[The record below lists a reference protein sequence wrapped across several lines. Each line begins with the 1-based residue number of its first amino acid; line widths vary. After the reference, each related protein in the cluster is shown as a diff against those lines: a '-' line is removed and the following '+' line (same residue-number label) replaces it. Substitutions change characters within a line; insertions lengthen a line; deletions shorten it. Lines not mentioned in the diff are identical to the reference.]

1 MEKVITMLAIVAFAL
16 ISCKGDD
23 TILLNKVKK
32 QFVENEIVFD
42 ETTKHCVIIPEGGC
56 GGCIA
61 SGISFIVDHKEQFS
75 KNQKEDVV
83 VFTNIGSLKLLKRAV
98 GESVFNSLNCIV
110 DTANA
115 FLVEGNDDIYPIII
129 YLRKNTPIK
138 VEFQSPKEDGL
149 RNLEREL

>member
-1 MEKVITMLAIVAFAL
+1 M
-16 ISCKGDD
+16 
-23 TILLNKVKK
+23 
-32 QFVENEIVFD
+32 
-42 ETTKHCVIIPEGGC
+42 
-56 GGCIA
+56 
-61 SGISFIVDHKEQFS
+61 
-75 KNQKEDVV
+75 
-83 VFTNIGSLKLLKRAV
+83 FTNIGSLKLLKRAV